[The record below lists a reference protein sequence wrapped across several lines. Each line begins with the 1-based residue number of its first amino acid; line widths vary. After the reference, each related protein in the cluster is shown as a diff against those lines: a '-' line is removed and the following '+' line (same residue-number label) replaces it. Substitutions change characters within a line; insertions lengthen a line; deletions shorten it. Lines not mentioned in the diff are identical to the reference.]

1 MGVAVTHGVR
11 IMAWARF
18 EPRHSDPRAGR
29 YLYSYRITITN
40 RTKET
45 IQLLRRH
52 WTISDSLG
60 PVREVDGEGVVGE
73 QPVLEPGQEFS
84 YSSACDLRSGFGR
97 MQGTY
102 RMIRMRDGHLFDVTI
117 PELQLL
123 YPHSAN

>member
-18 EPRHSDPRAGR
+18 EPRHSDPHAGR
-29 YLYSYRITITN
+29 YLFSYRITITN
-40 RTKET
+40 RTKDT

-52 WTISDSLG
+52 WVITDSLG
-60 PVREVDGEGVVGE
+60 PMREVEGQGVVGQ
-73 QPVLEPGQEFS
+73 QPVLEPGEEFS

-102 RMIRMRDGHLFDVTI
+102 RMIRMRDGHLFDVRI
-117 PELQLL
+117 PEMQLL
-123 YPHSAN
+123 FPHAAN